1 MSNKVHVYIDHF
13 QGQSSPASW
22 EVLGVARDIVKTL
35 GGGVT
40 AVVLGDKVE
49 ALAQQAIEHGA
60 DEVLL
65 AACGIRLGHG
75 AEAFY
80 CVIERV
86 VSGGGIGR

>member
-13 QGQSSPASW
+13 QGQTSPASW
-22 EVLGVARDIVKTL
+22 EAIGVAKGIAQSL

-40 AVVLGDKVE
+40 AVVLGEKVD

-65 AACGIRLGHG
+65 VEDAGSKDYIP
-75 AEAFY
+75 ET
-80 CVIERV
+80 
-86 VSGGGIGR
+86 